1 MPTVKIEKDLYEK
14 AKRYA
19 DMIGYSSTEEFVI
32 HLLEKEMSRLEEA
45 GSKEELIKSL
55 QGLGYI

>member
-1 MPTVKIEKDLYEK
+1 MPKVQIEKDLYEK
-14 AKRYA
+14 VKRYA

-32 HLLEKEMSRLEEA
+32 HLLEKEISRLEET
-45 GSKEELIKSL
+45 GSQEELIKSL